1 MKKLALISVL
11 MASFVGSAFAQTPK
25 ITVETSTQ
33 PASEVKLPNGDVV
46 VRYVTP
52 TETDFIASSLIDTK
66 VLNKQDEPIGQIKDI
81 IIRQNNVAGIVVGVG
96 GFLGVGERYV
106 VVDPSTIY
114 MRHENGAWK
123 VVVNV
128 TKESLMAAPEFKY
141 DEHKKL

>member
-1 MKKLALISVL
+1 MKRLALITVL
-11 MASFVGSAFAQTPK
+11 AATLAGSALAQSPK
-25 ITVETSTQ
+25 ITIEAPKE

-66 VLNKQDEPIGQIKDI
+66 VLNKQDQAIGQIKDI

-128 TKESLMAAPEFKY
+128 TKEGLMAAPEFKY
-141 DEHKKL
+141 EEHKKL

>member
-1 MKKLALISVL
+1 MKRLALISVL
-11 MASFVGSAFAQTPK
+11 AATLVGSAFAQTPK
-25 ITVETSTQ
+25 IKVETPNQ

-52 TETDFIASSLIDTK
+52 TETDFIASSLIDAK

-123 VVVNV
+123 VVVNAS
-128 TKESLMAAPEFKY
+128 KESLKAAPEFKY
-141 DEHKKL
+141 EEHKKL

>member
-1 MKKLALISVL
+1 M
-11 MASFVGSAFAQTPK
+11 
-25 ITVETSTQ
+25 
-33 PASEVKLPNGDVV
+33 
-46 VRYVTP
+46 
-52 TETDFIASSLIDTK
+52 IDTK
-66 VLNKQDEPIGQIKDI
+66 VLNKQDQAIGQIKDI

-106 VVDPSTIY
+106 VVDPTSIY

-141 DEHKKL
+141 EEHKKL

>member
-1 MKKLALISVL
+1 MKKLALITVL
-11 MASFVGSAFAQTPK
+11 AATLAGTAFAQSPK
-25 ITVETSTQ
+25 ITIEAPKE

-66 VLNKQDEPIGQIKDI
+66 VLNKQDQEIGQIKDI

-106 VVDPSTIY
+106 VVDPTSIY

-141 DEHKKL
+141 EEHKKL

>member
-1 MKKLALISVL
+1 MKRLALITVL
-11 MASFVGSAFAQTPK
+11 AATLAGTAIAQSPK
-25 ITVETSTQ
+25 VTIEAPKE

-66 VLNKQDEPIGQIKDI
+66 VLNKQDQAIGQIKDI

-106 VVDPSTIY
+106 VVDPTSIY

-141 DEHKKL
+141 EEHKKL

>member
-1 MKKLALISVL
+1 MKRLALITVIAATL
-11 MASFVGSAFAQTPK
+11 AGTAFAQSPK
-25 ITVETSTQ
+25 ITIETSKE

-52 TETDFIASSLIDTK
+52 TETDFIASSLIGTK
-66 VLNKQDEPIGQIKDI
+66 VLNKQDQAIGEIKDI
-81 IIRQNNVAGIVVGVG
+81 IIRQNNVEGIVVGVG

-106 VVDPSTIY
+106 VVDPTTIY

-141 DEHKKL
+141 EEHKKL

>member
-11 MASFVGSAFAQTPK
+11 MAGFVGSAFAQTPK

-66 VLNKQDEPIGQIKDI
+66 VLNKHDEPIGQIKDI

>member
-1 MKKLALISVL
+1 MKRLALISVIAATL
-11 MASFVGSAFAQTPK
+11 VGSAFAQTPK
-25 ITVETSTQ
+25 LKVEHSNQ

-66 VLNKQDEPIGQIKDI
+66 VLNKQDQPIGQIKDI

-123 VVVNV
+123 VVVNA
-128 TKESLMAAPEFKY
+128 TKESLMAAPQFKY
-141 DEHKKL
+141 EEHKKL

>member
-1 MKKLALISVL
+1 MKKLAFISVL
-11 MASFVGSAFAQTPK
+11 MAGFVSSAFAQTPK

-66 VLNKQDEPIGQIKDI
+66 VLNKHDEPIGQIKDI

>member
-1 MKKLALISVL
+1 MKRLALITVL
-11 MASFVGSAFAQTPK
+11 AATLAGTAIAQSPK
-25 ITVETSTQ
+25 ITIEAPKE

-66 VLNKQDEPIGQIKDI
+66 VLNKQDQAIGQIKDI

-106 VVDPSTIY
+106 VVDPTSIY

-141 DEHKKL
+141 EEHKKL

>member
-1 MKKLALISVL
+1 MKRLALITVL
-11 MASFVGSAFAQTPK
+11 AATLAGTAFAQSPK
-25 ITVETSTQ
+25 ITIEAQ
-33 PASEVKLPNGDVV
+33 KEPASEVKLPNGDVV

-66 VLNKQDEPIGQIKDI
+66 VLNKQDQAIGQIKDI

-106 VVDPSTIY
+106 VVDPTSIY

-141 DEHKKL
+141 EEHKKL